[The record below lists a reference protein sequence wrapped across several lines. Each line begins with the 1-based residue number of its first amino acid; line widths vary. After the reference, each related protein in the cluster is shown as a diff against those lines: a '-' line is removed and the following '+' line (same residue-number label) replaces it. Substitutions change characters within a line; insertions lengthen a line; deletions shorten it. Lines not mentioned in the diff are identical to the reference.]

1 MIHVR
6 DSLIMLRVA
15 SRGVA
20 VASRGAAAAAAAAIG
35 SRRATCTE
43 GPVSIHSLGG
53 TSLDGGRELSFACLA
68 GKPALVLNV
77 ASE

>member
-1 MIHVR
+1 
-6 DSLIMLRVA
+6 MLRVA

-20 VASRGAAAAAAAAIG
+20 AASRGAAAAAAAAAIG
-35 SRRATCTE
+35 SRRAICTE
-43 GPVSIHSLGG
+43 GPASVLSLRG
-53 TSLDGGRELSFACLA
+53 TSLDGGEMSFACLA

>member
-1 MIHVR
+1 
-6 DSLIMLRVA
+6 MLRVA

-20 VASRGAAAAAAAAIG
+20 AATRGVGAAAAAVIG
-35 SRRATCTE
+35 SQRAVHAE
-43 GPVSIHSLGG
+43 GPVSILSLSGSG
-53 TSLDGGRELSFACLA
+53 LDGRELSFARLA